1 MVELDENKRYDF
13 TELIDAIDAKYDEQG
28 ELKNKEK

>member
-1 MVELDENKRYDF
+1 MMKLDENKRYDF
-13 TELIDAIDAKYDEQG
+13 KELIDAIDAKYEEQG